1 MKRTVNIG
9 GKEYGNLWLAP
20 MAGDGDR
27 AFRLVCKRHG
37 AEYMCS
43 EMVSA
48 KAICYGDKKTPA
60 LAKITPDEAPM
71 AVQLFGSEPD
81 FMAEAA
87 AKILEDA
94 KKDGVTPSAI
104 DINAGC
110 PVHKI
115 VSNGEG
121 SALMK
126 DLDLLGRIVESTVK
140 ASSVPVTVKMRIG
153 WDLSSINA
161 VEAAK
166 CVEAAGAAAVCVHA
180 RTRSQLYSPGVDISQ
195 IKKVKDAVKI
205 PVIGNGD
212 ITTPE
217 RAKECFEQYGV
228 DAVMIGRATFG
239 CPWIFEDVRCHLEGK
254 PRPARTMAWCMDV
267 LREHVER
274 SIEWVGDERKGI
286 VHSRRHFA
294 ASPILK
300 GLPDFRQT
308 RIRLLRADTKEE
320 VFDIM
325 DEIVR
330 VYGAMF
336 DAMEHD
342 R

>member
-87 AKILEDA
+87 AKILEYA

-212 ITTPE
+212 IFTAE
-217 RAKECFEQYGV
+217 DAIQMFEQTGCDGV
-228 DAVMIGRATFG
+228 AVARGALG
-239 CPWIFEDVRCHLEGK
+239 NPWIFEEIRAKLEGTEFRAPTVRERVDTALLQLSIAVK
-254 PRPARTMAWCMDV
+254 DKGERTAV
-267 LREHVER
+267 VE
-274 SIEWVGDERKGI
+274 
-286 VHSRRHFA
+286 SRRYLGHYVKGVIGA
-294 ASPILK
+294 AK
-300 GLPDFRQT
+300 
-308 RIRLLRADTKEE
+308 IRAMLCVASSVEEIASLLEKLCR
-320 VFDIM
+320 
-325 DEIVR
+325 
-330 VYGAMF
+330 
-336 DAMEHD
+336 
-342 R
+342 